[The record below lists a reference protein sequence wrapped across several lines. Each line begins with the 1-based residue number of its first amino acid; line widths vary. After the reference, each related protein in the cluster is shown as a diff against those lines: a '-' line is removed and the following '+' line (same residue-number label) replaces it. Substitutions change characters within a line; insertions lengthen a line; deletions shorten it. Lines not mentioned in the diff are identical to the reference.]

1 MRQPAGNPAYY
12 VHQKDQTRKRD
23 AGEENVQRRQVI
35 LAGAAAA
42 SAFAIGRGARADTPT
57 IRIANLDIGPF
68 APVAYV
74 SKLADKYG
82 IKVQIT
88 GFRTGLQSAQAVSG
102 GAADIGVGGVE
113 AAVTTIAGG
122 TPATIIAGC
131 TNGGLGWMARKDS
144 GIKTVTDLKGK
155 KFGVIR
161 GLHELVMKA
170 EFAKFGL
177 TSSQDPGSDV
187 QVFYINAPPAVPVA
201 LRNGDIDAGSAPE
214 PFPTIAEQQGYAVRM
229 PPPYDTPLLNLP
241 RALFAS
247 HDFLTRYPDAASRFV
262 TAYVAA
268 MKTFR
273 DEPKVAEDFALND
286 ALKGAMTA
294 HDWEL
299 TLPNQGWDV
308 ALSVPTVQSYIDL
321 ENKYGMIRKSMK
333 AQDITDLSMLEK
345 AKATVGW

>member
-1 MRQPAGNPAYY
+1 
-12 VHQKDQTRKRD
+12 V
-23 AGEENVQRRQVI
+23 ERRQVI
-35 LAGAAAA
+35 LVGAAVVGG
-42 SAFAIGRGARADTPT
+42 FAIGRGARAETTT

-74 SKLADKYG
+74 GKLADKYG
-82 IKVQIT
+82 IKVEIT

-122 TPATIIAGC
+122 TPASIIAGC
-131 TNGGLGWMARKDS
+131 TTGGLGWMARKDS
-144 GIKTVTDLKGK
+144 GIKTVADLKGK

-187 QVFYINAPPAVPVA
+187 QVFYINAPPAVTVA

-214 PFPTIAEQQGYAVRM
+214 PFPTIAELAGYAIRL

-273 DEPKVAEDFALND
+273 DEPGVAEDFALND

-294 HDWEL
+294 HDWQL
-299 TLPNQGWDV
+299 SLPNQGWNV
-308 ALSVPTVQSYIDL
+308 SLAVSTVQSYIDL
-321 ENKYGMIRKSMK
+321 ENKYGLIRKSMK
-333 AQDITDLSMLEK
+333 AEDITAFSMLDK
-345 AKATVGW
+345 AKASVGW

>member
-1 MRQPAGNPAYY
+1 
-12 VHQKDQTRKRD
+12 VK
-23 AGEENVQRRQVI
+23 RRQVI
-35 LAGAAAA
+35 LAGAAVTAGL
-42 SAFAIGRGARADTPT
+42 AIGRGTRADTPT

-74 SKLADKYG
+74 GRLADRYG
-82 IKVQIT
+82 IKVHVT

-122 TPATIIAGC
+122 TPASIIAGC
-131 TNGGLGWMARKDS
+131 TTGGLGWMARKDS
-144 GIKTVTDLKGK
+144 GIKTVADLKGK

-170 EFAKFGL
+170 EFDKFGL

-214 PFPTIAEQQGYAVRM
+214 PFPTLAEQAGYAVRL

-247 HDFLTRYPDAASRFV
+247 RDFLTTYPDAAARFV

-273 DEPKVAEDFALND
+273 DEPKLAEDFALND

-294 HDWEL
+294 NDWQL
-299 TLPNQGWDV
+299 SLPNQGWDV
-308 ALSVPTVQSYIDL
+308 SLAVPTVQAYIDL
-321 ENKYGMIRKSMK
+321 ENKYGLIRKPMK
-333 AQDITDLSMLEK
+333 AETITDLAMLDK